1 MLIEKDEL
9 LLVKWVDN
17 NCKRYDGKINK
28 EYVANIVREKHG
40 KLKAREKLKYTV
52 RGNTSLEC

>member
-17 NCKRYDGKINK
+17 NCKRYDWKINK

-40 KLKAREKLKYTV
+40 KLEK
-52 RGNTSLEC
+52 S